1 MWLCLCRRRVQQEL
15 ASKDREV
22 QLVKQQLREANNR
35 AQEHRAEVS
44 HHCHVAHERCCAAPG
59 LLLLLLL
66 VMSALTVVQRRHCAQ
81 VARLE
86 LALTAAEAKH
96 RTLATQ
102 LQDYEKQTRHNS
114 SVRRVMAVPSSPS
127 VAEHQ

>member
-1 MWLCLCRRRVQQEL
+1 MWLCLCCRRVQQEL

-35 AQEHRAEVS
+35 AQEHRAEVR
-44 HHCHVAHERCCAAPG
+44 HQCYVAHERCCAAPG
-59 LLLLLLL
+59 LLLV
-66 VMSALTVVQRRHCAQ
+66 VMPALTVVQRRHCAQ

-114 SVRRVMAVPSSPS
+114 SVRRVMAAPSSPS
-127 VAEHQ
+127 AAEHQ